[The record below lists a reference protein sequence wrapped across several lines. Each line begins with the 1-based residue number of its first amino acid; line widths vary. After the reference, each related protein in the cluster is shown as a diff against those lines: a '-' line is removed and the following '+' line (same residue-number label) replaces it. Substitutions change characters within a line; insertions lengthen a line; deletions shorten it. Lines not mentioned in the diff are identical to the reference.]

1 MTTCVTTRVTSW
13 AAALVSRMSPL
24 CRSTLTCACTPLT
37 KSEERENAHSL
48 QSKWSYTKVKQNEGV
63 SSVSWCRSNHCWF
76 TFVLW
81 RGYCSFSFQSFVLR
95 HLVTALVINTKKLP
109 KIMLLKSTEK
119 GHLKVSR
126 NISWSWSPLHQR
138 PTKLAKWVFFGTK
151 NYLKNIKEL
160 FFVQQVHLLL
170 VGIKFYIF
178 IIV

>member
-1 MTTCVTTRVTSW
+1 MTRCVSSW
-13 AAALVSRMSPL
+13 AAALVSRLSQL
-24 CRSTLTCACTPLT
+24 RRSTLARACTPLT
-37 KSEERENAHSL
+37 KSEEKETAPSL

-81 RGYCSFSFQSFVLR
+81 RGYCSFSFQCFVLH
-95 HLVTALVINTKKLP
+95 HLVTTLVINTKKLP

-119 GHLKVSR
+119 RHLKVSR

-138 PTKLAKWVFFGTK
+138 QTKLAKRVFFGTK

-160 FFVQQVHLLL
+160 FFVQKVHLLL

-178 IIV
+178 III